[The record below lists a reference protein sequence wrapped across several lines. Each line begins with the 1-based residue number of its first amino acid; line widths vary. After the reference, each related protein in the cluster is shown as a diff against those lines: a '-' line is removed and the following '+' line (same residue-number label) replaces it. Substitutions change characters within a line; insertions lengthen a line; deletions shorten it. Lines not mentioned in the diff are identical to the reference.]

1 MESNTTK
8 QRGRP
13 KKITKPTTVQHVKP
27 KPEVQ
32 PMQQAKKTRRESISS
47 KQLKIKIQGLVSSAK
62 KKATKQ
68 RANRIVG
75 MKLGQ
80 DSQKMMLMNW
90 NDDYKEDSF
99 IPLSR
104 ARIDHPQ
111 LVIDYF
117 TMLVDV
123 PCVTIERVDATT
135 MEVDDDEPE
144 EVEELNKDGGSQQA
158 EGA

>member
-1 MESNTTK
+1 MIHVGAKVVESKTK

-13 KKITKPTTVQHVKP
+13 KKISETSTTVQP
-27 KPEVQ
+27 VQ
-32 PMQQAKKTRRESISS
+32 QEKTRRKSISN
-47 KQLKIKIQGLVSSAK
+47 KPPLKIKIQGLMSAGK
-62 KKATKQ
+62 KKTTKY
-68 RANRIVG
+68 RANRIIG

-80 DSQKMMLMNW
+80 DRQKMMLMNW
-90 NDDYKEDSF
+90 SDDEKEDSF
-99 IPLSR
+99 VPLSQ

-123 PCVTIERVDATT
+123 PCITIERVDAT
-135 MEVDDDEPE
+135 MEVDDDETDAE
-144 EVEELNKDGGSQQA
+144 DVEEPNKDGGSQQA